1 MPEDEKQLSPA
12 LENYLAIIFRQEFAA
27 GACRPSDIADAAGVA
42 RPSVTNALRE
52 LAKRG
57 YVTYTPYSLVNLT
70 EKGLRAGQELAH
82 RNMVLKDFF
91 QNVLQLSEDRAA
103 SVACE
108 LEHVIPEDVML
119 RWRQFVLYMHH
130 TQSEWEHWQ
139 QKTEALRE
147 KHATKQHAAS
157 PKAPPAI
164 VHRKEFVKD

>member
-42 RPSVTNALRE
+42 PPSVTNALRE

-57 YVTYTPYSLVNLT
+57 YVTYAPYSLVNLT

-108 LEHVIPEDVML
+108 LEHVIPEDVKAFAHEVL
-119 RWRQFVLYMHH
+119 RHRILMTF
-130 TQSEWEHWQ
+130 
-139 QKTEALRE
+139 EAL
-147 KHATKQHAAS
+147 ADGVTSDQVVDS
-157 PKAPPAI
+157 I
-164 VHRKEFVKD
+164 VQAVPVP

>member
-57 YVTYTPYSLVNLT
+57 YVTYAPYSLVNLT
-70 EKGLRAGQELAH
+70 EKGLHAGQELAH

-147 KHATKQHAAS
+147 
-157 PKAPPAI
+157 
-164 VHRKEFVKD
+164 

>member
-57 YVTYTPYSLVNLT
+57 YVTYAPYSLVNLT

-91 QNVLQLSEDRAA
+91 QNA
-103 SVACE
+103 
-108 LEHVIPEDVML
+108 
-119 RWRQFVLYMHH
+119 
-130 TQSEWEHWQ
+130 
-139 QKTEALRE
+139 
-147 KHATKQHAAS
+147 
-157 PKAPPAI
+157 
-164 VHRKEFVKD
+164 